1 MTDNNLKD
9 ISILYVEDEAIIR
22 DEFVEILED
31 EVRELYVGA
40 NGKEGLELYEK
51 HKPDIIITDI
61 GMPLMDG
68 LSMSRSILDSDPDI
82 PIIISSA
89 FNDTDYLMKA
99 IQLGIQYYLL
109 KPVKLKELFK
119 TLEKAALRVMNAR
132 RLKESEK
139 LLTQYKEAVDKS
151 EIVSKTDK
159 YGIITYVNEAFCKIS
174 GFTPDEAIGK
184 SHNIVR
190 HQDTKAELFEEL
202 WSTIL
207 AKKEWHGLIENRA
220 KKGSSYFV
228 DTIIIPVL
236 NADDEIEEFISIRK
250 DVTQREL
257 DKQNLEL
264 KLQTNAQTLD
274 EKIQFIYEYEKA
286 LKDSTLF
293 CRTTVEGDITM
304 ASDAFIKLFKLD
316 KSNINGS
323 SYFRLVDETWFKRL
337 DQEVRRAVET
347 QQRWQGMIKH
357 KNASGETLYLD
368 SSFIPII
375 DVNGQTHEVL
385 CFYIDVT
392 EQIHL
397 NREIVATQKEV
408 ISTMGAIGE
417 TRSKE
422 TGDHV
427 KRVAEYS
434 KLLALKHG
442 LPLKEAEEVKMAS
455 PMHDIGKVGIP
466 DNILNKPGK
475 LTEEEFEIMKTHA
488 QLGYEML
495 KGSNQDLLKTAAI
508 IAVEHHEKWDGSGY
522 PKGSQGEDIHIYGR
536 ITAIADV
543 FDALGHDRVYKKAW
557 PMENILELFKEGR
570 GKHFDPN
577 LIDLFFSNLDEF
589 LAIKESFDGNKKVS
603 IE

>member
-22 DEFVEILED
+22 DEFIQILEG
-31 EVRELYVGA
+31 EARALYVGA

-51 HKPDIIITDI
+51 YKPDIVITDI
-61 GMPLMDG
+61 RMPLMDG
-68 LSMSRSILDSDPDI
+68 LSMCRSILDSDPDI

-109 KPVKLKELFK
+109 KPVNLKELFK
-119 TLEKAALRVMNAR
+119 TLDKTALRVVNAR

-190 HQDTKAELFEEL
+190 HQDTKAELFEDL

-220 KKGSSYFV
+220 KNGSSYFV

-293 CRTTVEGDITM
+293 CRTTIGGDITM

-323 SYFRLVDETWFKRL
+323 SYFRLVDETWFKKL
-337 DQEVRRAVET
+337 DQEVRRAIET

-357 KNASGETLYLD
+357 KDSSGETLYLD

-392 EQIHL
+392 KQIHL

-577 LIDLFFSNLDEF
+577 LIDLFFGNLDEF